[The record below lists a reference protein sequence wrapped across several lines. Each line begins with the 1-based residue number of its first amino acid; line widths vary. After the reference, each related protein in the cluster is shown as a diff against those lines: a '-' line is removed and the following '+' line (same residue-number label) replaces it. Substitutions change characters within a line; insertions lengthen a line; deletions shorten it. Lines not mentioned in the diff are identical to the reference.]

1 MQAARAAS
9 TLPAPSCPPQ
19 PLASTSATPT
29 SAVDRIRMWASSG
42 LSSVHPGSRPGLTPR
57 TASALYAEH
66 SVPAVA
72 VMAEGLLLMA
82 DLLEDKPPNR
92 RRARTCL
99 LYTSDAADER
109 S

>member
-19 PLASTSATPT
+19 PLASTSTTPT
-29 SAVDRIRMWASSG
+29 SAVDRLRMWT
-42 LSSVHPGSRPGLTPR
+42 LLWLRFHGSRPDLTPR

-72 VMAEGLLLMA
+72 VEARREARAKATTWLGSVKTEGKPA
-82 DLLEDKPPNR
+82 WAAHANLE
-92 RRARTCL
+92 A
-99 LYTSDAADER
+99 
-109 S
+109 